1 MVKEIAFYIRSKIN
15 LKLCRVQLTFIFFE
29 LTKTPAVW
37 MLDLVDD
44 MIRLSEIYLILIP
57 DDLALRL
64 SLERHLDDVS

>member
-1 MVKEIAFYIRSKIN
+1 LFFGADSVVKEIAF
-15 LKLCRVQLTFIFFE
+15 FIFFE

>member
-1 MVKEIAFYIRSKIN
+1 LA
-15 LKLCRVQLTFIFFE
+15 
-29 LTKTPAVW
+29 KTPAVW